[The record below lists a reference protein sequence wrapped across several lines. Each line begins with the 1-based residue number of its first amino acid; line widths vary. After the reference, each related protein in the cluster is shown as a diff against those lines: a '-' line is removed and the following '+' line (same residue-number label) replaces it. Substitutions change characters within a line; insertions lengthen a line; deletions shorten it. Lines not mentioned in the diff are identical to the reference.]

1 LLPAL
6 SAAIMA
12 SGRTEIKNAA
22 LASAAQ
28 AFGRAAGSPPEEN
41 PVKDFE
47 VLIPA
52 PMLPSAMEALSEQ
65 FTAHRLFEAS
75 DRDALLREVAPRIR
89 ACAIGS
95 HFRCDGPFMQG
106 LPRLEIVANF
116 GVGYD
121 SVDAVWAGQHGIVVT
136 NTPDVLT
143 EEVAD
148 TALGLL
154 LMTVRELPQSER
166 WLRAGHWTAKGPYPL
181 TRSTMR
187 GKTIGIVGLG
197 RIGKAIAKRCEAF
210 GLEIAY
216 YGRNRQADVPYR
228 YVDSLEGL
236 AHEVDILMVVAPG
249 TAETYRMIDA
259 KVLRAL
265 GPDGILVN
273 IGRGTV
279 VDEPALVEALRK
291 GEIFAAGLDVFE
303 HEPKVPAELIAMD
316 NVVLLPHVGSG
327 SRHTRRLMGELVV
340 DNIRSWAE
348 GRGPLT
354 PVAETPWPRR

>member
-1 LLPAL
+1 MRPGYGLP
-6 SAAIMA
+6 
-12 SGRTEIKNAA
+12 KP
-22 LASAAQ
+22 LAEQ
-28 AFGRAAGSPPEEN
+28 REAGPEES

-52 PMLPSAMEALSEQ
+52 PMLPRVIEALGQE
-65 FTAHRLFEAS
+65 FTAHRLYEAP
-75 DRDALLREVAPRIR
+75 DKDAWLRDLAPRVR

-95 HFRCDGPFMQG
+95 HFRCDGPFMQR
-106 LPRLEIVANF
+106 LPKLEIVANF

-121 SVDAVWAGQHGIVVT
+121 SVDAAWAGAHGIVVT

-166 WLRAGHWTAKGPYPL
+166 WLRAGNWTARGPYPL
-181 TRSTMR
+181 TRHTLR
-187 GKTIGIVGLG
+187 GKRLGIVGLG
-197 RIGKAIAKRCEAF
+197 RIGKAIARRCEAF
-210 GLEIAY
+210 GLDIAY
-216 YGRNRQADVPYR
+216 HGRHRQADLPYR
-228 YVDSLEGL
+228 YADSLEGL
-236 AHEVDILMVVAPG
+236 AREVDILMVVAPG
-249 TAETYRMIDA
+249 TAETFHMIDA
-259 KVLRAL
+259 RILKAL
-265 GPDGILVN
+265 GPDGILIN

-279 VDEPALVEALRK
+279 VDEAALIEALRS
-291 GEIFAAGLDVFE
+291 GTIFSAGLDVFE
-303 HEPKVPAELIAMD
+303 DEPRVPAELIAME

-327 SRHTRRLMGELVV
+327 SVHTRRLMGTLVV
-340 DNIRSWAE
+340 DNIRSFAE